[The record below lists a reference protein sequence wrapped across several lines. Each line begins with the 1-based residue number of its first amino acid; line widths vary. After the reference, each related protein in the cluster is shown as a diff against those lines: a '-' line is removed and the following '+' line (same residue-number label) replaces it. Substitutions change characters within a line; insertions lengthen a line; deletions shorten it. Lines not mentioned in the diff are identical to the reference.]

1 MSQWFSNS
9 REFKVA
15 TTLMEESQE
24 ESATTVYHV
33 ETTDLEACKQK
44 LMQSVTEIGIN
55 LLQQDRNKLYSLL
68 CEYQSTFVP
77 ARGRRGRNY
86 IILVQM
92 KMDTGVVMPKHQP
105 VRCTPFA
112 AKEEIATQIKQR
124 LDQIVIYPSDSPWVS
139 PVVLVKKDGSLHF
152 CTDYSSLNSCNQS

>member
-44 LMQSVTEIGIN
+44 LMQSMTEIGIN
-55 LLQQDRNKLYSLL
+55 LLQQERNKLYSLL
-68 CEYQSTFVP
+68 YEYQSTFVP

-86 IILVQM
+86 ISSNENGHWRCNAKTPASKVHPFCSQRSDCYTNQT
-92 KMDTGVVMPKHQP
+92 K
-105 VRCTPFA
+105 VRPDC
-112 AKEEIATQIKQR
+112 
-124 LDQIVIYPSDSPWVS
+124 SPWVS